1 MLETRVCSLGWED
14 PLEQGMVT
22 HSSLLAWRI
31 PKDRG
36 AWQAA
41 VHEAAK
47 SQAGPRAHASDGAR
61 EQEKWDRVCVLY
73 CFVLSPLIS
82 LGAVPH
88 HHLALSVKVLTYT
101 SNS

>member
-1 MLETRVCSLGWED
+1 MAQIVKNLPAMLETRVCSLGWED
-14 PLEQGMVT
+14 LLEQGMVT

-61 EQEKWDRVCVLY
+61 EQEKWDKYSNLTQ
-73 CFVLSPLIS
+73 S
-82 LGAVPH
+82 LV
-88 HHLALSVKVLTYT
+88 T
-101 SNS
+101 